1 MENKAL
7 RNHVIKSLQEID
19 MDNCELQCYLEP
31 NCVSYNHGPSLC
43 ELNNM
48 THLQAPL
55 DDMEARHG
63 STYRAI
69 FYVSN
74 MVEPAEGYYI
84 ISEVFKQLLNFII
97 DFFPNY
103 SHLFISF
110 IFLSIIILFPKN
122 PCLNGPCL
130 NGATCQTGFGSHG
143 YRCVCV
149 NGFQGDNCE
158 MGKLT

>member
-19 MDNCELQCYLEP
+19 VDNCELQCYLEP
-31 NCVSYNHGPSLC
+31 NCVSYNHSPSLC

-74 MVEPAEGYYI
+74 MVEPGVLYHIGSIQTTLVVEEGPVTPVLCGGI
-84 ISEVFKQLLNFII
+84 PL
-97 DFFPNY
+97 
-103 SHLFISF
+103 
-110 IFLSIIILFPKN
+110 
-122 PCLNGPCL
+122 
-130 NGATCQTGFGSHG
+130 AFGGIH
-143 YRCVCV
+143 
-149 NGFQGDNCE
+149 
-158 MGKLT
+158 

>member
-19 MDNCELQCYLEP
+19 SDNCELQCYLEP

-74 MVEPAEGYYI
+74 M
-84 ISEVFKQLLNFII
+84 
-97 DFFPNY
+97 
-103 SHLFISF
+103 
-110 IFLSIIILFPKN
+110 N

-130 NGATCQTGFGSHG
+130 NGATCQTGFGSH
-143 YRCVCV
+143 
-149 NGFQGDNCE
+149 
-158 MGKLT
+158 

>member
-19 MDNCELQCYLEP
+19 VDNCELQCYLEP

-74 MVEPAEGYYI
+74 MVEPGVLYHIGSIQTTFEFYYWFFSWLFTFIYFIYFSIYYHI
-84 ISEVFKQLLNFII
+84 ISTESLSEWSMSKWRNL
-97 DFFPNY
+97 PNRIWK
-103 SHLFISF
+103 SWI
-110 IFLSIIILFPKN
+110 PM
-122 PCLNGPCL
+122 CLRQWFSRG
-130 NGATCQTGFGSHG
+130 
-143 YRCVCV
+143 
-149 NGFQGDNCE
+149 
-158 MGKLT
+158 

>member
-19 MDNCELQCYLEP
+19 VDNCELQCYLEP
-31 NCVSYNHGPSLC
+31 NCVSYNYGPSLC
-43 ELNNM
+43 ELNDM

-55 DDMEARHG
+55 DDMEARDG

-74 MVEPAEGYYI
+74 MVEPG
-84 ISEVFKQLLNFII
+84 
-97 DFFPNY
+97 
-103 SHLFISF
+103 
-110 IFLSIIILFPKN
+110 N

-158 MGKLT
+158 MDVDECTSETHDCPANGVCTNVEGSFQCECQSRFTGDGKTCDGR